1 MYEIRK
7 AGRMYRIYD
16 RVNKQYVAHTNS
28 KQTADELVTDTL
40 HHCGFQGSIP
50 NFFLRDLTYGVKI
63 QKKC

>member
-28 KQTADELVTDTL
+28 KQTADKLATDTL

-50 NFFLRDLTYGVKI
+50 NFFLKDLTYGVKM